1 MAKKPD
7 RALDAVVVGLG
18 ASGLACVR
26 HLSAA
31 GHRVAATD
39 TRAEPPHAMTVREA
53 HPEVDLS
60 LGELDETLLERAE
73 EIVLSPGVDARLP
86 ALKRAAA
93 RRQPIVS
100 EIELFARS
108 VTAPVVAITGS
119 NGKSTVTRMVG
130 AMAEAAG
137 VEAAVG
143 GNLGQPA
150 LDLLAT
156 YPAAPLFIL
165 ELSSFQLEHTDSLT
179 PVAAAV
185 LNLSPDHLDRYDDM
199 AAYGAAKARI
209 LKGADYAILNVN
221 DAAVRAM
228 AQCEQTTVWFSDQP
242 GDARASWAIEERA
255 GEAWL
260 CRSGEALMAQA
271 ELPLAGRHNAI
282 NALAALA
289 LGDAAGLPI
298 TAMVRALRGF
308 SGLPHR
314 GETVAQRQGRT
325 WINDS
330 KATNVAAAV
339 AAVSGMAEPVV
350 LMAGGDAK
358 GQSFEPL
365 VAAMASAGRAAVV
378 FGQDAA
384 ALAEALADVVPVAVV
399 ANLDAAVERALALSQ
414 PGDVVLLSP
423 GCASLDQFTDYRA
436 RGERFRALVGGLADG

>member
-1 MAKKPD
+1 MAKTPD

-18 ASGLACVR
+18 TSGLACVR

-39 TRAEPPHAMTVREA
+39 TRAEAPHAMTVREA

-60 LGELDETLLERAE
+60 LGGLDETLLERAE

-93 RRQPIVS
+93 RRQPIIS

-209 LKGADYAILNVN
+209 LKGADRAILNVN

-228 AQCEQTTVWFSDQP
+228 AQREQTTVWFSDQP
-242 GDARASWAIEERA
+242 GDARASWAIEQRA

-260 CRSGEALMAQA
+260 CRSGEGLMAQA
-271 ELPLAGRHNAI
+271 DLPLAGRHNAI

-314 GETVAQRQGRT
+314 GETVVQRQGRT

-365 VAAMASAGRAAVV
+365 TAAMASAGRAAVV

-384 ALAEALADVVPVAVV
+384 AVAEALADVVPVAVV
-399 ANLDAAVERALALSQ
+399 ADLDAAVERALALSR

-436 RGERFRALVGGLADG
+436 RGERFRALVEGLADG

>member
-1 MAKKPD
+1 MEVHAMAKTPD

-119 NGKSTVTRMVG
+119 NGKTTVTRMLG

-137 VEAAVG
+137 IEAAVG

-185 LNLSPDHLDRYDDM
+185 LNLSNLSPDHLDRYDDM

-209 LKGADYAILNVN
+209 LKGADRAILNVN

-228 AQCEQTTVWFSDQP
+228 AQREQTTVWFSDQP

-271 ELPLAGRHNAI
+271 DLPLAGRHNATMR
-282 NALAALA
+282 LAC
-289 LGDAAGLPI
+289 
-298 TAMVRALRGF
+298 
-308 SGLPHR
+308 
-314 GETVAQRQGRT
+314 
-325 WINDS
+325 
-330 KATNVAAAV
+330 
-339 AAVSGMAEPVV
+339 
-350 LMAGGDAK
+350 
-358 GQSFEPL
+358 QSP
-365 VAAMASAGRAAVV
+365 
-378 FGQDAA
+378 
-384 ALAEALADVVPVAVV
+384 PW
-399 ANLDAAVERALALSQ
+399 
-414 PGDVVLLSP
+414 
-423 GCASLDQFTDYRA
+423 
-436 RGERFRALVGGLADG
+436 

>member
-1 MAKKPD
+1 MAKTPD

-60 LGELDETLLERAE
+60 LGGLDETLLERAE

-93 RRQPIVS
+93 RRQPIIS

-137 VEAAVG
+137 IEAAVG

-209 LKGADYAILNVN
+209 LKGADRAILNVN

-228 AQCEQTTVWFSDQP
+228 AQREQTTVWFSDQP

-271 ELPLAGRHNAI
+271 DLPLAGRHNAI

-339 AAVSGMAEPVV
+339 AAVSGMVAPVV

-365 VAAMASAGRAAVV
+365 AAAMASAGRAAVV

-399 ANLDAAVERALALSQ
+399 ADLDAAVERALALSR

-436 RGERFRALVGGLADG
+436 RGERFRALVEGLADG